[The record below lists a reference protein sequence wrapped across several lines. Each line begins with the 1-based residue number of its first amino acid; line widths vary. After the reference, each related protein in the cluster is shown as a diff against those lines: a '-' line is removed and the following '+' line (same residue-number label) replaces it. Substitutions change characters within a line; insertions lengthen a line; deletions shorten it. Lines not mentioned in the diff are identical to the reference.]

1 MFDMRFFTRYWPLL
15 PLAAIPFLYA
25 PALHN
30 LWQRWLTE
38 TEFSHGILI
47 PFLSAYVIY
56 DRWGDL
62 KRGAGRGS
70 VAGVVLI
77 AVAVVMLLLGEIS
90 ALFAAKQVSF
100 VLLLLGVAYAYLG
113 KRCGAML
120 TAPILML
127 LFAIPPP
134 YFIEAILTSR
144 LQLLSSELGVIFIR
158 WMDIPVFLSGNV
170 IDLGA
175 VQLEVVEACSGLRF
189 LYPLMSIGFIVAY
202 FYQAHIAKRLLIFF
216 STVPITILMNS
227 VRIALTAILVE
238 QYGQVVVE
246 GTVHDAE
253 GWLTFAGC
261 LLLLFGEIW
270 LLERVTTKRSLID
283 VLSVKPKLQ
292 QESSSGGV
300 TIHTPIVYS
309 AVALL
314 LVAGISLHT
323 LSRIQQSIAPETHLA
338 LFPHQLDAWRA
349 QPAPID
355 SEVARK
361 LQFSDHLML
370 NFNHPDHIEPIN
382 LYVAFYANQ
391 RNGESP
397 HSPRVCIPGG
407 GWEIETFERITL
419 KGIPM
424 NRTVI
429 VREGQ
434 KLLVYYWFAERG
446 TLIANEYYKKW
457 LLLQDFVRTG
467 RSDGALIRV
476 SMPVVD
482 AEHMERSEEKIANFI
497 ALAQPM
503 IQQYLP
509 NSSLN

>member
-1 MFDMRFFTRYWPLL
+1 MRFFTRYWSLL

-25 PALHN
+25 PALQN

-47 PFLSAYVIY
+47 PLLTAYVVY
-56 DRWGDL
+56 DRWDDL
-62 KRGAGRGS
+62 RRSVDRGS
-70 VAGVVLI
+70 VRGLVLI
-77 AVAVVMLLLGEIS
+77 VVALVMLLLGEIS
-90 ALFAAKQVSF
+90 ALFAAKQISF
-100 VLLLLGVAYAYLG
+100 VLLLLGLAYAYLG

-202 FYQAHIAKRLLIFF
+202 FYQAHIAKRLLIFI

-227 VRIALTAILVE
+227 LRIALTAVLVE
-238 QYGQVVVE
+238 RYGQVVVE

-261 LLLLFGEIW
+261 LLLLFAEIW
-270 LLERVTTKRSLID
+270 LLERLTTKRSLLD
-283 VLSVKPKLQ
+283 VLSVKPKIR
-292 QESSSGGV
+292 QESASSGLNLHAP
-300 TIHTPIVYS
+300 TVYT
-309 AVALL
+309 AVVLL
-314 LVAGISLHT
+314 LVAGVSLHS
-323 LSRIQQSIAPETHLA
+323 LSRIQQSIVPETHLA
-338 LFPHQLDAWRA
+338 LFPYQLDEWRG

-361 LQFSDHLML
+361 LLFSDHLML
-370 NFNHPDHIEPIN
+370 NFNHPNHVEPIN

-407 GWEIETFERITL
+407 GWEIETFERVQL
-419 KGIPM
+419 HGLPM

-446 TLIANEYYKKW
+446 TVVANEYYKKW
-457 LLLQDFVRTG
+457 LLLRDFMQTG

-476 SMPVVD
+476 SMPVLD
-482 AEHMERSEEKIANFI
+482 AEDMAKSEAKIRDFI
-497 ALAQPM
+497 TLAQPM
-503 IQQYLP
+503 VQQYLP
-509 NSSLN
+509 NASLK

>member
-1 MFDMRFFTRYWPLL
+1 MRFFAGYWPLL
-15 PLAAIPFLYA
+15 PLAAIPFLYL

-30 LWQRWLTE
+30 LGQRWLTE
-38 TEFSHGILI
+38 TEFGHGMLI

-56 DRWGDL
+56 DRWPEL
-62 KRGAGRGS
+62 KRSVGRGS
-70 VAGVVLI
+70 LVGVLLIVVALLL
-77 AVAVVMLLLGEIS
+77 LLLGEIS

-100 VLLLLGVAYAYLG
+100 VLLLWGLAYAYLG
-113 KRCGAML
+113 KRCGMIL
-120 TAPILML
+120 SAPILML

-134 YFIEAILTSR
+134 YFIEAVLTSR
-144 LQLLSSELGVIFIR
+144 LQLLSSELGVMFIR
-158 WMDIPVFLSGNV
+158 WMGIPVFLSGNV

-202 FYQAHIAKRLLIFF
+202 FYQAHIAKRLLIFL

-227 VRIALTAILVE
+227 ARIALTAVLVE
-238 QYGQVVVE
+238 QYGQVIVE

-253 GWLTFAGC
+253 GWLTFVGC

-270 LLERVTTKRSLID
+270 LLERLTTKRSLLD
-283 VLSVKPKLQ
+283 ALSVASKARQ
-292 QESSSGGV
+292 QSSGSGFNL
-300 TIHTPIVYS
+300 HTPTVYS

-314 LVAGISLHT
+314 FAAGVCMYALA
-323 LSRIQQSIAPETHLA
+323 RIQQSVVPETHLA
-338 LFPHQLDAWRA
+338 LFPYQLDDWRG
-349 QPAPID
+349 QPAPMD
-355 SEVARK
+355 SRIVSA

-370 NFNHPDHIEPIN
+370 NFNHPNHIEPIN

-407 GWEIETFERITL
+407 GWEIETFERVQL
-419 KGIPM
+419 HGLPM

-446 TLIANEYYKKW
+446 TVVANEYYKKW
-457 LLLQDFVRTG
+457 LLLRDFMQTG

-476 SMPVVD
+476 SMPVLD
-482 AEHMERSEEKIANFI
+482 AEDMAKSEAKIRDFI
-497 ALAQPM
+497 TLAQPM
-503 IQQYLP
+503 VQQYLP
-509 NSSLN
+509 NASLN

>member
-1 MFDMRFFTRYWPLL
+1 MGFITRYWPLL

-47 PFLSAYVIY
+47 PLLSAYVIY
-56 DRWGDL
+56 DRWHDL
-62 KRGAGRGS
+62 RRSADRGNAAGIL
-70 VAGVVLI
+70 VI
-77 AVAVVMLLLGEIS
+77 AVALILLLLGEIS

-100 VLLLLGVAYAYLG
+100 VLLLLGLAFAYLG
-113 KRCGAML
+113 KKCGAML

-144 LQLLSSELGVIFIR
+144 LQLISSELGVVFIR

-170 IDLGA
+170 IDLGT

-189 LYPLMSIGFIVAY
+189 LYPLMSIGFILAY
-202 FYQAHIAKRLLIFF
+202 FYQAHMAKRLLIFF
-216 STVPITILMNS
+216 STVPITIVMNS

-238 QYGQVVVE
+238 RFGQAVVE

-270 LLERVTTKRSLID
+270 LLERLTTKRSLFD
-283 VLSVKPKLQ
+283 VLSVKPKMFKA
-292 QESSSGGV
+292 SSPGQ
-300 TIHTPIVYS
+300 TTFRTPAVYS
-309 AVALL
+309 AILL
-314 LVAGISLHT
+314 LIAAGGGQLM
-323 LSRIQQSIAPETHLA
+323 LSNIQQAIVPETHLA
-338 LFPHQLDAWRA
+338 LFPHQLDEWRA
-349 QPAPID
+349 QPAFVD
-355 SEVARK
+355 SDVARK

-370 NFNHPDHIEPIN
+370 NFNHPDYIEPIN

-407 GWEIETFERITL
+407 GWEIETFERIEL
-419 KGIPM
+419 QGLPM
-424 NRTVI
+424 NRAVI
-429 VREGQ
+429 AREGH

-446 TLIANEYYKKW
+446 TLVANEYYKKW
-457 LLLQDFVRTG
+457 LLLKDFIQTG

-476 SMPVVD
+476 SMPVID
-482 AEHMERSEEKIANFI
+482 AAHIERSEQRIAEFI
-497 ALAQPM
+497 ALARPM
-503 IQQYLP
+503 VQQYLP
-509 NSSLN
+509 SSSSNR